1 MTKPRVTLTEISLH
15 GLLLLVLLVILFPS
29 VFLHGDMSLPGGILL
44 QSPPWNQYQQGP
56 PPENWLTQEA
66 LITFPGWYRMATEIL
81 EDGEWPL
88 WNPYQLGGMP
98 LLGNSQNAV
107 FYPPRLIHLVTD
119 PYVGTTL
126 YILLKL
132 WLCGFTAYL
141 LGRGI
146 GLSVGPSQFLSVGWM
161 LCAYNQHW
169 AYWPPPDVSAWAPL
183 CLLGVEWILAERYR
197 KGFFT
202 LGFGATLMIL
212 ASNPESAFGQGFGLG
227 VYFFIRLCVFKKSLR
242 AIMVSVVAAGG
253 GWMVAL
259 LFSMLAVLPLAE
271 YLLHSEQYLLR
282 SAGDLSVQF
291 IPGEAYIEIWL
302 PRFHGAVVDDN
313 YWGPYNPHYT
323 SVLYCGIAT
332 WTAVALLSA
341 TTRPRSPRGRRLLC
355 LVGAGLFS
363 ALMAFPVPFMRWIQ
377 ELPLLDSMLRSH
389 YLPFSLLV
397 LLVAGASSVNDWFA
411 RRRELSELRWPGVF
425 IATVLFLV
433 LATAYFQLA
442 ELLTNEVFVYVLV
455 QIGIALGGVVFCF
468 LVLACAI
475 KHERVR
481 RAAPYALAF
490 ILAVDLLYAARDLR
504 PTSPRGHLFFDTALT
519 DYLRELPQPA
529 RVRVG
534 PSGIMPGLFPH
545 YGIEQWNAYDGIMP
559 YRSRAFFA
567 TTLANGSWQ
576 RMHRIVSIGHY
587 LFPSDIEEHP
597 ELYDRLERVGIIDDI
612 LVMRDPEALPRAFLV
627 GNVRA
632 VDDQDALFRV
642 MADPGYDPLRE
653 VITESPPERPWPE
666 SSGKALGTAHVR
678 IHEPNRVVVDVEALE
693 SSVLVLSDTHFP
705 GWTAR
710 VDGAITPIFP
720 AYLAFRGVVLS
731 PGQHV
736 VEFVYEPLSFRAGLA
751 ISTGA
756 LILGLVA
763 ALWFLARRAPKVC
776 ES

>member
-1 MTKPRVTLTEISLH
+1 MTKPRVTLAEISLH

-44 QSPPWNQYQQGP
+44 QSPPWNQYLQGP
-56 PPENWLTQEA
+56 PPKNWVTQET
-66 LITFPGWYRMATEIL
+66 LITFMGWYRMTTEIL
-81 EDGEWPL
+81 ENGEWPL
-88 WNPYQLGGMP
+88 WNSRQLGGMP
-98 LLGNSQNAV
+98 LLANSQNAV
-107 FYPPRLIHLVTD
+107 LYPPRLIHLVTD
-119 PYVGTTL
+119 PYVGTSV
-126 YILLKL
+126 YILFKL
-132 WLCGFTAYL
+132 WLCGFAAYL

-169 AYWPPPDVSAWAPL
+169 AYWPLPDVSPWAPL
-183 CLLGVEWILAERYR
+183 VLLGAEWILTRRYR
-197 KGFFT
+197 KGFF
-202 LGFGATLMIL
+202 LLAFGATLLLL
-212 ASNPESAFGQGFGLG
+212 AGHPETAFGQGFGVG
-227 VYFFIRLCVFKKSLR
+227 VYFLLRLFVLWRTGASMWR
-242 AIMVSVVAAGG
+242 PIVVAGAAWGLSLL
-253 GWMVAL
+253 VCAAAL
-259 LFSMLAVLPLAE
+259 LPLLEYLPL
-271 YLLHSEQYLLR
+271 SEQFVCRPAEALVVE
-282 SAGDLSVQF
+282 SAPAQS
-291 IPGEAYIEIWL
+291 YISFWI
-302 PRFHGAVVDDN
+302 PRFFGAVSDQNYWGRTTVNFMNTPYVGIAPWVCIGLLLTRCSSRLFRARSICLAGAVVF
-313 YWGPYNPHYT
+313 
-323 SVLYCGIAT
+323 CA
-332 WTAVALLSA
+332 A
-341 TTRPRSPRGRRLLC
+341 
-355 LVGAGLFS
+355 
-363 ALMAFPVPFMRWIQ
+363 MAFPLPFMQWVH
-377 ELPLLDSMLRSH
+377 ELPVLDSMWPYY
-389 YLPFSLLV
+389 YLPFVVLGALV
-397 LLVAGASSVNDWFA
+397 LGAMGIQDWFG
-411 RRRELSELRWPGVF
+411 RHRVRKELRWPVLFTGM
-425 IATVLFLV
+425 VLFLV
-433 LATAYFQLA
+433 LATAYFELA

-455 QIGIALGGVVFCF
+455 QIGIALGIVLFCF

-763 ALWFLARRAPKVC
+763 ALWFLARKAPRVC

>member
-1 MTKPRVTLTEISLH
+1 MTKSRMTLAEIFLH
-15 GLLLLVLLVILFPS
+15 GLLLLVLLVILFPW
-29 VFLHGDMSLPGGILL
+29 VFLRGDMSLPGGILL

-56 PPENWLTQEA
+56 PPKNWVTQET
-66 LITFPGWYRMATEIL
+66 LITFVGWYRMATEIL

-98 LLGNSQNAV
+98 LLGNSQSAV

-169 AYWPPPDVSAWAPL
+169 AYWPPPDVSPWAPL
-183 CLLGVEWILAERYR
+183 VLLGAEWILTRRYR
-197 KGFFT
+197 KGFF
-202 LGFGATLMIL
+202 LLAFGATLLLL
-212 ASNPESAFGQGFGLG
+212 AGHPETAFGQGFGVG
-227 VYFFIRLCVFKKSLR
+227 VYFLLRLFVLWRKGACLWR
-242 AIMVSVVAAGG
+242 PIVVAGAAWGLSLL
-253 GWMVAL
+253 VCAAAL
-259 LFSMLAVLPLAE
+259 LPLLEYLPL
-271 YLLHSEQYLLR
+271 SEQFVCRPAGALIVE
-282 SAGDLSVQF
+282 SAPVQSF
-291 IPGEAYIEIWL
+291 ISFWI
-302 PRFHGAVVDDN
+302 PRFFGAVSDEN
-313 YWGPYNPHYT
+313 YWGRTTVNFMNTPY
-323 SVLYCGIAT
+323 VGIAT
-332 WTAVALLSA
+332 WVGIGLLLTRCSSRLFRTRSICLASAVVFCAA
-341 TTRPRSPRGRRLLC
+341 
-355 LVGAGLFS
+355 
-363 ALMAFPVPFMRWIQ
+363 MAFPFPFMQWVHELPVLNSMWTYYYLPYVLLGALVLGAMGIQ
-377 ELPLLDSMLRSH
+377 E
-389 YLPFSLLV
+389 
-397 LLVAGASSVNDWFA
+397 WFA
-411 RRRELSELRWPGVF
+411 RRRELSELRWPGAF
-425 IATVLFLV
+425 MALILLV
-433 LATAYFQLA
+433 VAGTAYFQLA

-455 QIGIALGGVVFCF
+455 QIGIAVGIVALCF
-468 LVLACAI
+468 LVLVVAI

-490 ILAVDLLYAARDLR
+490 ILAADLLYAARDLR
-504 PTSPRGHLFFDTALT
+504 PTSPREHLFFDTALT

-559 YRSRAFFA
+559 YRSRAFFVRA
-567 TTLANGSWQ
+567 LASGTWKK
-576 RMHRIVSIGHY
+576 MHRVVSIGHY

-597 ELYDRLERVGIIDDI
+597 ELYARLERVGIMDDI
-612 LVMRDPEALPRAFLV
+612 LVMRDPEALPRAFLA
-627 GNVRA
+627 GNLRA
-632 VDDQDALFRV
+632 VDDQEALFRV
-642 MADPGYDPLRE
+642 MADPDYDPLRE

-666 SSGKALGTAHVR
+666 NGGKALGTAHVR

-736 VEFVYEPLSFRAGLA
+736 VEYVYEPLSFGAGLA

-756 LILGLVA
+756 LIVGLAA
-763 ALWFLARRAPKVC
+763 ALWFLARRTPKAC